1 MKQPAAGLLP
11 PAPRRSGT
19 VEVWSHLVVDD
30 GVEVALDP
38 GRAGLATE
46 QVRAFFRAVTRAYQE
61 INPRDPRE
69 SVIDS
74 EEHS

>member
-1 MKQPAAGLLP
+1 MKPPVAGLLP

-30 GVEVALDP
+30 GVEVMLDP
-38 GRAGLATE
+38 GRAGLTPE

-69 SVIDS
+69 PVTDS
-74 EEHS
+74 EDNS